1 MERRAVARGGARR
14 SRRGLKTFLWVA
26 GLGALVIVLIYFEQT
41 AILYLLATLGLTG
54 LLIVVAMSDLDGRR
68 AAGDASDLGD
78 DAAAIGSGITGTTAA
93 AGAAAATTA
102 TTAPAANARRRST
115 PKRR

>member
-1 MERRAVARGGARR
+1 MERRAVARGGARK

-68 AAGDASDLGD
+68 AAGASDLGD

-102 TTAPAANARRRST
+102 TNVPAANARRRST

>member
-1 MERRAVARGGARR
+1 MERRAVARVGARK
-14 SRRGLKTFLWVA
+14 SRRRLKTFLWVA
-26 GLGALVIVLIYFEQT
+26 GLGVLVITLIYFEQT

-54 LLIVVAMSDLDGRR
+54 LLIVVALSDLDGRKAR
-68 AAGDASDLGD
+68 ENVSDLGD

-93 AGAAAATTA
+93 TAAVTN
-102 TTAPAANARRRST
+102 APAANTRRRPT